1 MLNRI
6 YSNWVY
12 GGLLAGLLML
22 LLMPL
27 LTLGWPNELKLF
39 YLTLPIYMLHQ
50 YEEWD
55 GDRFRIFL
63 NNHLGHGKNLLTH
76 KAGFVINIFGVWGVI
91 AASLYL
97 AFYVNPGYGL
107 IATYLVL
114 VNAFVHIVAGLV
126 LRSYNPG
133 LFTAIVLF
141 IPLGLYTI
149 YRENFDS
156 DRPFQYIGIAI
167 AVLIHV
173 SIMWHLLRRRKQLI
187 KNIEST

>member
-1 MLNRI
+1 MMSRI

-12 GGLLAGLLML
+12 GGFLAGLFML

-27 LTLGWPNELKLF
+27 LTIGWPTQLKLF

-55 GDRFRIFL
+55 KDRFRIFL
-63 NNHLGHGKNLLTH
+63 NNHLGRDENLLTH

-91 AASLYL
+91 SASLYL
-97 AFYVNPGYGL
+97 AFYVNPGFGL

-114 VNAFVHIVAGLV
+114 VNALVHLLAAFI

-133 LFTAIVLF
+133 LITAIVLF
-141 IPLGLYTI
+141 IPLSTFTLYQ
-149 YRENFDS
+149 ENFGS
-156 DRPFQYIGIAI
+156 DRTFQFLGIVIAI
-167 AVLIHV
+167 LIHAA
-173 SIMWHLLRRRKQLI
+173 IMGHLLRRRKKLR
-187 KNIEST
+187 NAIE

>member
-1 MLNRI
+1 MMSRI

-12 GGLLAGLLML
+12 GGLLAGLLIL

-27 LTLGWPNELKLF
+27 LTIGWPTQLKLF

-63 NNHLGHGKNLLTH
+63 NNHLGRGKNLLTH

-91 AASLYL
+91 AAALYL
-97 AFYVNPGYGL
+97 AFYVNPGFGL

-114 VNAFVHIVAGLV
+114 VNAFVHILATFI

-133 LFTAIVLF
+133 LITAIVLF
-141 IPLGLYTI
+141 IPLGLCTL
-149 YRENFDS
+149 YRENFGS
-156 DRPFQYIGIAI
+156 DRTFQYLGIAI
-167 AVLIHV
+167 AILIHV
-173 SIMWHLLRRRKQLI
+173 GIMGHLLRRRNQLS
-187 KNIEST
+187 NTIE